1 VNAAAPQPLADKALQ
16 VAQNPQ
22 GTFVTRQYAQL
33 VVQGFGLSKLR
44 TIAYRANQGEALRTG
59 ELVREYEGVEQA
71 EEDQKLGQLVVSDA
85 PGGGQFVLAQFGF
98 LTKNFKNPYQ
108 PNSVRETIE
117 GLPLDVALISVSQQK
132 NIVMTAVQGKP
143 GTVKEFTS
151 MGDYQ
156 INVKGAL
163 VGDGSY
169 DYPEERVRQLVRLL
183 EVPDSLEVASQYLQ
197 IFNVQDVVVESYDF
211 PQREG
216 YQNVQLVDINMVS
229 DRPVRAVQTRLEG

>member
-1 VNAAAPQPLADKALQ
+1 MADKVFQ
-16 VAQNPQ
+16 VATNPQ
-22 GTFVTRQYAQL
+22 ATNVTRQQVQL

-44 TIAYRANQGEALRTG
+44 TVAYRANQGEALRTG
-59 ELVREYEGVEQA
+59 ELVRDYKEVDLA
-71 EEDQKLGQLVVSDA
+71 LEEQKLGYLEVSDA
-85 PGGGQFVLAQFGF
+85 PGGGFFALAQFGF
-98 LTKNFKNPYQ
+98 LTKNFVNPYADTRVQ
-108 PNSVRETIE
+108 ETIE
-117 GLPLDVALISVSQQK
+117 GLALDVALISVSQQK

-163 VGDGSY
+163 VGDGQY
-169 DYPEERVRQLVRLL
+169 DYPEDRVRQLVRLL

-216 YQNVQLVDINMVS
+216 FQNVQLVDINMVS
-229 DRPVRAVQTRLEG
+229 DRPVRAVQQRRGN